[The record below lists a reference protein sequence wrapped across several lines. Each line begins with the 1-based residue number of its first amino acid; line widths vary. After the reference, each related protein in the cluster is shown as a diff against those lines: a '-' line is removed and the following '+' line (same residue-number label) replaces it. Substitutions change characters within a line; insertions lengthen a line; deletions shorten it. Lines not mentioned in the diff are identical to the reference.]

1 MSSLINLGKNI
12 FTHFCKQGIVNRA
25 DFLKNIAVAGWALS
39 SLAQTVALIFNNKI
53 PSKEKKFLIPQEI
66 IDGITNITLFWFIT
80 SKATN
85 FGKKLILNKKF
96 LPKSIAGIMETF
108 KLPKGSID
116 EMKNAFISHVKQFGT
131 AANVKTADNAI
142 EGMGVLTGIIG
153 AILSNN
159 ICTPLIRNKFAAN
172 IQRKE
177 LAKGKSLNLNQNYGN
192 IDYDKYKFTTL
203 EKQNNITAFKG
214 YYNNTG
220 LKI

>member
-1 MSSLINLGKNI
+1 MSSLMNTGKNI
-12 FTHFCKQGIVNRA
+12 LTHFCRQGIVNRA
-25 DFLKNIAVAGWALS
+25 NFLKNIAVAGWALS

-85 FGKKLILNKKF
+85 LGKKLVLTKKI
-96 LPKSIAGIMETF
+96 LPKSISEIMNNF
-108 KLPKGSID
+108 KQPKGSLD
-116 EMKNAFISHVKQFGT
+116 EMKKAFISHAKQFGT

-172 IQRKE
+172 IQKRE
-177 LAKGKSLNLNQNYGN
+177 IAKGNLSNLNPNYGN
-192 IDYDKYKFTTL
+192 IDYDKYKFTTVPQ
-203 EKQNNITAFKG
+203 KHNIQAFKG
-214 YYNNTG
+214 YYNNRG
-220 LKI
+220 MKI

>member
-1 MSSLINLGKNI
+1 MNSLVNIGKNI
-12 FTHFCKQGIVNRA
+12 FTHFCKQGIADRA
-25 DFLKNIAVAGWALS
+25 NFLKNIAVAGWALS

-85 FGKKLILNKKF
+85 FGKKLVLNKKF
-96 LPKSIAGIMETF
+96 LPKSISEIMENF

-116 EMKNAFISHVKQFGT
+116 EMKNAFISHVKQFGS

-142 EGMGVLTGIIG
+142 EGMGVLTGIAG

-177 LAKGKSLNLNQNYGN
+177 IAKEKISNLNPNYGN
-192 IDYDKYKFTTL
+192 IDYDKYKFTMVNN
-203 EKQNNITAFKG
+203 KSNITAFKG
-214 YYNNTG
+214 HYYNTG
-220 LKI
+220 MKI